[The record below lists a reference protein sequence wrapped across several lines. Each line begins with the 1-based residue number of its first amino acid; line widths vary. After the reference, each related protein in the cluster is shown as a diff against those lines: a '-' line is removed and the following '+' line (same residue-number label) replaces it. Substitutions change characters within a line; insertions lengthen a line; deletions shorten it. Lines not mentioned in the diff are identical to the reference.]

1 MAASIGGTKCSP
13 LERLVP
19 VLVADHIHT
28 NLKFINFAWKKFNL
42 PAKLALFLYKVGIL
56 NQ

>member
-1 MAASIGGTKCSP
+1 MAASIGGTKCPP

-42 PAKLALFLYKVGIL
+42 PAKLALFLNKVGIL